1 MRSSAGCS
9 KEESMKILVV
19 NCGSSSIKYQLFLMP
34 DESVLA
40 RGLLERV
47 GTDQAVLTHSANGG
61 KTDRKVN
68 APDHAA
74 GLKIILDALV
84 DGGGG
89 VLENINEIDA
99 VGHRVVHGGEGATE
113 SVRIDAAV
121 IRLIRRN
128 AELAPL
134 HNPPNL
140 AGIEG
145 AMAAVPNVPHVAVFD
160 TAFLATLPEKAY
172 RYAVP
177 TEWYTRY
184 HVRRYGFHGTS
195 HRYVTLRAAE
205 LLGKSIHRINLIT
218 AHMGNGVSMTAVA
231 GGRAV
236 EHSMGMTPLEGLVMG
251 TRSGDIDPAVVL
263 YMLAQGLSAR
273 EVDRV
278 LNKQSGLLGLSE
290 LCNDMRDLLAA
301 AEQGN
306 MKAELA
312 TEMFVYRV
320 VKYIGA
326 YHVILPA
333 LDAIVFTGGIG
344 ENSVVI
350 REAICRQ
357 LGRLGVIGDAER
369 NGRTTGG
376 QTGPITTDDSAIAV
390 WVVPTNE
397 ELMIARDTACFTGRG

>member
-1 MRSSAGCS
+1 
-9 KEESMKILVV
+9 MKIFVV
-19 NCGSSSIKYQLFLMP
+19 NYGSSSIKYQLFLMP

-40 RGLLERV
+40 KGLLERV
-47 GTDQAVLTHSANGG
+47 GMNQAVLTHSANGG
-61 KTDRKVN
+61 ETDRKVN

-84 DGGGG
+84 DGGVG
-89 VLENINEIDA
+89 VLKNINEIDA
-99 VGHRVVHGGEGATE
+99 VGHRVVHGGERATE

-145 AMAAVPNVPHVAVFD
+145 AMAAVTNAPHVAVFD

-177 TEWYTRY
+177 TDWYTRY

-205 LLGKSIHRINLIT
+205 LLGKSIDRINLIT
-218 AHMGNGVSMTAVA
+218 VHMGNGVSMTAVA

-236 EHSMGMTPLEGLVMG
+236 DHSMGMTPLEGLVMG

-263 YMLAQGLSAR
+263 YMIAQGLSAP

-290 LCNDMRDLLAA
+290 LCNDMRDLVAA
-301 AEQGN
+301 AQQGN
-306 MKAELA
+306 TKAKLA

-326 YHVILPA
+326 YHVILPD

-357 LGRLGVIGDAER
+357 LGRLGVIADAER
-369 NGRTTGG
+369 NGQTTDG

-397 ELMIARDTACFTGRG
+397 EVMIARDTACFVGRG